1 MFSESVGSGAERVI
15 ASGIGEGNVR
25 ISEDVIQQIATQAL
39 GVVIGVQPA
48 APEEGKNFA
57 GGVQVTVKENAGT
70 VPSIVVDVRIT
81 TKYGLRIPDISWYVQ
96 ESIKRTLEQNT
107 GYSVSAVNVFVQGV
121 YLE

>member
-1 MFSESVGSGAERVI
+1 MFSESGGSGAEKVV

-25 ISEDVIQQIATQAL
+25 ISEDVIEQIAKQAL
-39 GVVIGVQPA
+39 GRVIGIRPTD
-48 APEEGKNFA
+48 PEDGKNPS
-57 GGVQVTVKENAGT
+57 GGVRITVKEGM
-70 VPSIVVDVRIT
+70 VPSILVDAHIT

-96 ESIKRTLEQNT
+96 ESIKRTLEQDT

>member
-1 MFSESVGSGAERVI
+1 MSSDSVGGVAGKVFDSGT
-15 ASGIGEGNVR
+15 GEGNVR
-25 ISEDVIQQIATQAL
+25 ISEDVIEQIATQAL
-39 GVVIGVQPA
+39 GRVIGVKPA
-48 APEEGKNFA
+48 DPEDGKNPS
-57 GGVQVTVKENAGT
+57 GGVRITVREGV
-70 VPSIVVDVRIT
+70 VPSILVDAHIT